1 MNISQ
6 AGGKYN
12 NNNNNN
18 DYNNDYNNRPII
30 GSEKN
35 GLITGPVGRDRQLK
49 LQVWTDTGPVFQ
61 GAVKKNLRDKTTLQ

>member
-18 DYNNDYNNRPII
+18 SNR
-30 GSEKN
+30 
-35 GLITGPVGRDRQLK
+35 LITGPEKMD
-49 LQVWTDTGPVFQ
+49 
-61 GAVKKNLRDKTTLQ
+61 